1 MVVIDR
7 KDALTGKVH
16 YHFYNGRGDVTALKE
31 IDYLITKNKSD
42 AEEMLKWYRS
52 PIIHFPLWLLFAFV
66 IFDFMGKLSDYGV
79 ILACGMFLCVTAVSG
94 IISEMFYL
102 RIPFLGKYIYDNN
115 YILHANLILIA
126 MGICISIISIVL
138 GGFDVISN
146 FVEIL
151 VKRFIS

>member
-1 MVVIDR
+1 MTNKIR
-7 KDALTGKVH
+7 S
-16 YHFYNGRGDVTALKE
+16 DVEKT
-31 IDYLITKNKSD
+31 
-42 AEEMLKWYRS
+42 LKWYRS

-66 IFDFMGKLSDYGV
+66 IFDFMDKLSDYGV

-102 RIPFLGKYIYDNN
+102 RIPILGKYIYDNN

-138 GGFDVISN
+138 GGFEVISN
-146 FVEIL
+146 FIEIFM
-151 VKRFIS
+151 KKFAR